1 MAKTFKPLCV
11 SLVLALVL
19 ISSANWALI
28 VSEARPLKLASFSI
42 EGSLFDIDGL
52 SIEAM
57 KTSGGPSS
65 GGNGHGFT
73 NSQILGGIK
82 NGGPS
87 PGGKGHGF
95 TNAESLG
102 GIKSG
107 GGPSS
112 GGKGHGF
119 TNAQTL
125 GGIKN
130 GGGPSSGGKGH
141 AFTNTHP
148 TLGLGGRGN

>member
-1 MAKTFKPLCV
+1 MAKTFKPLFV

-28 VSEARPLKLASFSI
+28 VSEARPLKLANFSI
-42 EGSLFDIDGL
+42 EGDLFDIDGL
-52 SIEAM
+52 YIEAM

-65 GGNGHGFT
+65 GGKGHGFT

-82 NGGPS
+82 SGGPS

-95 TNAESLG
+95 TNAQS
-102 GIKSG
+102 
-107 GGPSS
+107 
-112 GGKGHGF
+112 
-119 TNAQTL
+119 L

-141 AFTNTHP
+141 GVTNTHP
-148 TLGLGGRGN
+148 TLGLGGIKDSGPSHGGRGN